1 MRAQIGE
8 KTMSLRQ
15 KALAA
20 GLAATLATSLLGGVA
35 FGAKKITYAEAWRL
49 CKAELDNSKT
59 YAGWVSN
66 DRYLRG
72 GACMHKYGYRF

>member
-1 MRAQIGE
+1 
-8 KTMSLRQ
+8 MSLKQ
-15 KALAA
+15 KLFAA
-20 GLAATLATSLLGGVA
+20 GFIATLATSMTVGAA

-49 CKAELDNSKT
+49 CKAELDNSRT

-72 GACMHKYGYRF
+72 GACMHRYGYRF